1 MNGSLLLKLGLN
13 LIMFILAASPL
24 HQALKILSPVSQKRL
39 SQSAIAT
46 PGLSF
51 DHNAV
56 NVLKTCQYQFDH
68 YLSKQK
74 DVFIWHD
81 AVNNCFSIHVYTVVT
96 I

>member
-1 MNGSLLLKLGLN
+1 
-13 LIMFILAASPL
+13 MFILAASPL

-39 SQSAIAT
+39 SQSARAT

-56 NVLKTCQYQFDH
+56 NVLKTCQYQPDH

-74 DVFIWHD
+74 DIVIWDETVDNSISRHYS
-81 AVNNCFSIHVYTVVT
+81 NNLNAIKPNQIKKILSNYK
-96 I
+96 